1 MKKRIDEVKEI
12 MFDDRKRAITG
23 IILVGLGWA
32 MIVSA
37 YIKLPQGGC

>member
-1 MKKRIDEVKEI
+1 MKKKIDEVREVT
-12 MFDDRKRAITG
+12 FDDRKRAITG
-23 IILVGLGWA
+23 ILLVGLGGA